1 MHEKEV
7 ERSLLGRDAHGIVL
21 AMNGSKHW
29 YCMFIPREGRSCQ
42 VSNVFSPPPNGAKDD
57 ECRYGNGVCGG
68 GTGAFGEATRSDLH
82 SSSASGLA
90 NSVIPAP
97 LSASGYG
104 NALTQ
109 WVDRVFEGQMPRLYV
124 RQWPGLYL
132 RTSDDEEEEW
142 VEREIFIFFFLVQR
156 DAIYVQL
163 FRSWPL
169 LRSAAQPFA
178 QRCDHCCISRS
189 LPRSGVAREAVRWR
203 IFVSLS

>member
-132 RTSDDEEEEW
+132 RTSDDEEEE
-142 VEREIFIFFFLVQR
+142 
-156 DAIYVQL
+156 
-163 FRSWPL
+163 
-169 LRSAAQPFA
+169 
-178 QRCDHCCISRS
+178 
-189 LPRSGVAREAVRWR
+189 
-203 IFVSLS
+203 